1 MQAIASF
8 AELSGYT
15 PSNTL
20 LSSISYSYSDNDK
33 THSGT
38 INTELLPMSA
48 APAAPLPAPA
58 STTVTTVTAGGTL
71 PVNSAIF
78 APGEAVV
85 FWYNTWNGQV
95 LPLYIHKGQITVD
108 RQHQERK
115 AGGSTQKI
123 NNGHEL
129 NADAQGMIAA
139 TFSTKDLAPG
149 AYTLVAHGLSSD
161 ATVVIAFQVQ

>member
-1 MQAIASF
+1 M
-8 AELSGYT
+8 
-15 PSNTL
+15 
-20 LSSISYSYSDNDK
+20 SDGVALRKDA
-33 THSGT
+33 TAVLDAVSGT
-38 INTELLPMSA
+38 
-48 APAAPLPAPA
+48 
-58 STTVTTVTAGGTL
+58 
-71 PVNSAIF
+71 
-78 APGEAVV
+78 PGVARA
-85 FWYNTWNGQV
+85 FIDRAGQV
-95 LPLYIHKGQITVD
+95 PQLQITVD

-139 TFSTKDLAPG
+139 MLSTKDLAPG